1 MKEDFIMIKA
11 VLFDLDGTLLPM
23 DQEEFIKAYFGSLAK
38 KLAPYGY
45 NPDTFV
51 PAIWTG
57 TKAMM
62 KNDGSRTNEQAF
74 WQTFA
79 GMLGEQVYNDMPLFE
94 DYYNN
99 EFAAVK
105 NICGFCPEARQV
117 VQAVKDKGFMAVL
130 ATNPLFPAVATQ
142 NRIRWAGL
150 SPEDFALY
158 TTYENHS
165 YCKPNLEYYKEILSR
180 LGLKGEECVMVGND
194 VDEDMTTEQLGM
206 KTFLLTDCVINR
218 NGKDISLYPNGGFEQ
233 LLQFIDSLQP

>member
-1 MKEDFIMIKA
+1 MIKA

-23 DQEEFIKAYFGSLAK
+23 DQEDFIKVYFSSLAK

-45 NPDTFV
+45 DPDTFV
-51 PAIWTG
+51 PAIFAG

-74 WQTFA
+74 WQTFS
-79 GMLGEQVYNDMPLFE
+79 GMLGEHVLKDGPLFE

-105 NICGFCPEARQV
+105 EVCGSCPQAPQV
-117 VQAVKDKGFMAVL
+117 IKAVKDKGLRVVL

-142 NRIRWAGL
+142 NRIRWAGME
-150 SPEDFALY
+150 PEDFELY
-158 TTYENHS
+158 TTYENYS
-165 YCKPNLEYYKEILSR
+165 WCKPNLEYHQQILSR

-194 VDEDMTTEQLGM
+194 VDEDMVTATLGM
-206 KTFLLTDCVINR
+206 KTFLLTDCLINR
-218 NGKDISLYPNGGFEQ
+218 HQKDISAYNHGSFEE
-233 LLQFIDSLQP
+233 LISFINSL

>member
-1 MKEDFIMIKA
+1 MIKA

-23 DQEEFIKAYFGSLAK
+23 DQEDFIKAYFGSLAK
-38 KLAPYGY
+38 KLVPYGY
-45 NPDTFV
+45 NPDTFI
-51 PAIWTG
+51 PAIWAG

-79 GMLGEQVYNDMPLFE
+79 SMLGDRVYNDMALFE

-105 NICGFCPEARQV
+105 EICGSYEQAKDV
-117 VQAVKDKGFMAVL
+117 IKAVKNKGLQAVL

-150 SPEDFALY
+150 QPEDFTLY
-158 TTYENHS
+158 TTYENYS
-165 YCKPNLEYYKEILSR
+165 WCKPSLEYYRQILSR
-180 LGLKGEECVMVGND
+180 LNLKGEECVMVGND
-194 VDEDMTTEQLGM
+194 VEEDMVTQQLGM
-206 KTFLLTDCVINR
+206 KTFLLTDCLINR
-218 NGKDISLYPNGGFEQ
+218 SGKDISVYSHGSFDKLIE
-233 LLQFIDSLQP
+233 FINSL